1 MKLRYIS
8 LLLIPVFVFASS
20 DAAAQHDY
28 DIVART
34 INFLIF
40 AGILYYLI
48 AEPVKN
54 AYKGRINSIADRLEA
69 IQDKL
74 RESKAKKDEAIK
86 AVEQAKENAKELVKT
101 AKREAELLVC
111 KVEADT
117 QNELAYLEKSHEE
130 QKAFEERKIIRTVVS
145 EVLDELFTSDTL
157 KVDQNEFVNLV
168 LKKVS

>member
-8 LLLIPVFVFASS
+8 LLLIPVFGFASS
-20 DAAAQHDY
+20 DAAQHDY

-48 AEPVKN
+48 AEPVKK
-54 AYKGRINSIADRLEA
+54 AYKGRINSIATRLEA

-86 AVEQAKENAKELVKT
+86 AVEQAKENAKELIKT
-101 AKREAELLVC
+101 AKKEAELLVF

-117 QNELAYLEKSHEE
+117 QNELAYLEKSYEE
-130 QKAFEERKIIRTVVS
+130 QKAFEERKIIKTVVS
-145 EVLDELFTSDTL
+145 EVLDELFTSDAL

>member
-8 LLLIPVFVFASS
+8 LLLIPVFGFASS
-20 DAAAQHDY
+20 DVAQHDY

-48 AEPVKN
+48 AEPVKK
-54 AYKGRINSIADRLEA
+54 AYKGRINSIATRLEA

-86 AVEQAKENAKELVKT
+86 AVEQAKENAKELIKT
-101 AKREAELLVC
+101 AKKEAELLVF

-117 QNELAYLEKSHEE
+117 QNEIAYLEKSYEE
-130 QKAFEERKIIRTVVS
+130 QKAFEERKIIKTVVS
-145 EVLDELFTSDTL
+145 EVLDELFTSDAL